1 MIDKPC
7 NFRAQADTGPL
18 TRTRRWPP
26 KQSLTTQSHHS
37 LPQQSFQY
45 ISPTASHMYSGKEGC
60 SEAQNWN
67 GKTKQSREPQT
78 FRPSPFALGTPDRR
92 NNTNRPYLPPII
104 SHENPLNSR
113 GLSSSA
119 ASASQPINLTG
130 EVESDVM
137 DDAMDDAEF
146 EEWLKSQNRAPP
158 RIGRYAAYQSASISS
173 TSNRPTRNLSIIHPF
188 RTLASYEHNEIL
200 LRPGV
205 CVELRDKTLE
215 GRTEAAEDED
225 ELHNDFIR
233 IVDIIQDIRSQAVT
247 IRGWIFQRASYLNG
261 VIKKDR
267 NEVGWIMHVDEDDSR
282 DAKTQAMETVSVED
296 IIRRRRL
303 ILTNQPFPKLSFR
316 EDHSCLLES
325 KEVIR
330 NERILVC
337 RYKYICFYISAYRR
351 DTNTWSERVLERLRG
366 TECDKSSAA
375 DDKGLRTIWRRE
387 TVPGGAYLRSQPTRS
402 SNIID
407 LTNGAME
414 QAPRVSM
421 SSWKKSRAIESTKR
435 EDGPNNGSKG
445 DLINGFRSAKRPYSS
460 DGVPAAQS
468 KRHRIN
474 HSQSGYERPPRTI
487 SLLEEMR
494 KKCSVKGTT
503 MPEKQKAPKT
513 SSKRQYTFND
523 YFCGAGG
530 MSRAAHQN
538 KLHIQDAFDFD
549 QHACNS
555 YHMNFPDA
563 RIHCLWAHEF
573 IGLPNQCKCDIAHVS
588 PVCKFFSPAHT
599 RVGKDDEMN
608 TASWTA
614 IGELLMK
621 SRPRVVT
628 LEQTFGLVLR
638 ARHRGYLNALI
649 QVFTSHGYSIRWRL
663 LHCADY
669 GLPQMRLRTFMIASW
684 YVLVIILLSRITKMI
699 SQSRRTPSSFSSTH
713 PLFLARNHR
722 PPSLGHDIHRT
733 CHNPS

>member
-1 MIDKPC
+1 MLIIDKPC
-7 NFRAQADTGPL
+7 KFGAQVDTSTQTRARSWL
-18 TRTRRWPP
+18 P
-26 KQSLTTQSHHS
+26 KQRTAIIS
-37 LPQQSFQY
+37 QQSSHQQSLQY
-45 ISPTASHMYSGKEGC
+45 ISPTASYIYSGEEGC
-60 SEAQNWN
+60 SEAQKLN
-67 GKTKQSREPQT
+67 GKTKQSQEPQT
-78 FRPSPFALGTPDRR
+78 FRPSPFALATPDRR
-92 NNTNRPYLPPII
+92 NITNHPYSYPIS

-119 ASASQPINLTG
+119 ASASQLINLTG
-130 EVESDVM
+130 EMESDAM

-158 RIGRYAAYQSASISS
+158 RLGRYAAYQSASISS

-188 RTLASYEHNEIL
+188 RTLASYKHNEIL

-225 ELHNDFIR
+225 EPHNDFIR
-233 IVDIIQDIRSQAVT
+233 IVDIIQDTRSQAVT

-267 NEVGWIMHVDEDDSR
+267 NEVCWIMHVDEDDGR
-282 DAKTQAMETVSVED
+282 DAKTQAMETVPVKD

-303 ILTNQPFPKLSFR
+303 VLTNQPFPKLSFR

-325 KEVIR
+325 KQIIR
-330 NERILVC
+330 SERILVC
-337 RYKYICFYISAYRR
+337 RYKYICLYISAYRR
-351 DTNTWSERVLERLRG
+351 DANTWSERVLERLRG
-366 TECDKSSAA
+366 TECDKLSAA
-375 DDKGLRTIWRRE
+375 DDKELRRIWRGE
-387 TVPGGAYLRSQPTRS
+387 TVLGGAYLRSEPTLS
-402 SNIID
+402 SNIIN
-407 LTNGAME
+407 LTNEAMQ
-414 QAPRVSM
+414 QAPKLSM
-421 SSWKKSRAIESTKR
+421 SSLKKSRVTGFTER
-435 EDGPNNGSKG
+435 EDGPNDGGKG
-445 DLINGFRSAKRPYSS
+445 DIINSSRSAKRPYSS

-474 HSQSGYERPPRTI
+474 HSHSVYERPPRTI

-494 KKCSVKGTT
+494 QKCSVKGTIR
-503 MPEKQKAPKT
+503 PGRQHAPTT

-555 YHMNFPDA
+555 YQMNFPGA

-573 IGLPNQCKCDIAHVS
+573 VNLPNQCKCDIAHVS

-684 YVLVIILLSRITKMI
+684 CVSCCCCWVR
-699 SQSRRTPSSFSSTH
+699 
-713 PLFLARNHR
+713 
-722 PPSLGHDIHRT
+722 SLT
-733 CHNPS
+733 